1 MMVLRQTTAL
11 QSKTEAPWFVPM
23 RALRWHGA
31 GAEGLSKR
39 CWVVQQKKVSTSAT
53 MQCDVIGKSHVGLTK
68 ILKTKQH
75 DITTNSKITPE
86 STPLNTISTEVYII
100 WKKDLLQGC
109 GRDHW
114 FMATPNKQ
122 QGSVFCSW
130 KNWAKQPLK
139 KRHFLAACCTAL
151 WSYPRVLM
159 QDRCR
164 SVGSVLNLNE
174 SIPTYIKYYTAYI
187 EYMCD
192 KRQLAWAVLSFS
204 EGNISPV
211 IPVRFHA
218 HLPPELLP
226 G

>member
-1 MMVLRQTTAL
+1 MSSLCNNTLWKYERKPCTYHLLFTFTWWCSDRQRHCNQKPKPPDSFQWEHCVGTVLVQRA
-11 QSKTEAPWFVPM
+11 SASDAGWSNRKSFYVCHNAM
-23 RALRWHGA
+23 RRHREKPRRVA
-31 GAEGLSKR
+31 
-39 CWVVQQKKVSTSAT
+39 
-53 MQCDVIGKSHVGLTK
+53 K

-86 STPLNTISTEVYII
+86 STPLNTISTEVNII
-100 WKKDLLQGC
+100 WTKDLLQGC

-174 SIPTYIKYYTAYI
+174 SIPTYIKYYI
-187 EYMCD
+187 
-192 KRQLAWAVLSFS
+192 LH
-204 EGNISPV
+204 I
-211 IPVRFHA
+211 
-218 HLPPELLP
+218 
-226 G
+226 